1 MLCKLFLEHQGSGFD
16 DCGSGFDDCGS
27 GFDDC
32 GSGFDDNGGRFDDC
46 RNRFDDCGSGFDD
59 LGSGFDNLGRESLHF
74 NIACQV
80 FVLGRKLEE
89 NDGLATAPDPRE
101 VSFFCHCRAAK
112 SKRKKDT
119 ACGRG
124 GT

>member
-1 MLCKLFLEHQGSGFD
+1 MLCKLFLEHQ
-16 DCGSGFDDCGS
+16 GSGFDDCGS